1 VDGNDDIWYVDYSRG
16 ELGRMTPTGEFEA
29 RDAPAGTSSRP
40 YALGI
45 DDVGRL
51 WYVETGPSPNRLVG
65 FDPTAGRTISVVPI
79 PSGGGAVRHMTFDRD
94 ERALWFGTDANTLA
108 RVRVPPATPAS

>member
-1 VDGNDDIWYVDYSRG
+1 
-16 ELGRMTPTGEFEA
+16 MTPAGEFETW
-29 RDAPAGTSSRP
+29 DAPAGAQSRP

-65 FDPTAGRTISVVPI
+65 FDPGAGRTIAVTPI
-79 PSGGGAVRHMTFDRD
+79 ASGAGAVRHMTFDPA
-94 ERALWFGTDANTLA
+94 ERSLWFGTDANTLA
-108 RVRVPPATPAS
+108 RVRVPPATPTS